1 MTESQVHVALDF
13 FLHLVEPFTR
23 PQAWPRPLEKVE
35 ALSKGRVRLSIRGDR
50 VPAAGGQRAG
60 QKATS
65 ETQGPLSGV
74 YHLAYTYWME
84 QGQHWKNTPGAIEFV
99 MERMEKQ

>member
-1 MTESQVHVALDF
+1 MATPSY
-13 FLHLVEPFTR
+13 
-23 PQAWPRPLEKVE
+23 KVE

-65 ETQGPLSGV
+65 ETQGPLSEL

-84 QGQHWKNTPGAIEFV
+84 QGQHWKNTPEAIEFV
-99 MERMEKQ
+99 MDRMEKQ